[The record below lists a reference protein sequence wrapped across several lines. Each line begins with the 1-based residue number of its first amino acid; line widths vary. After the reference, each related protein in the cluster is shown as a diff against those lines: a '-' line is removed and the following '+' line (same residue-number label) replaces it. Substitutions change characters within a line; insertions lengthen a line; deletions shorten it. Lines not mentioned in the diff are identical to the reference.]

1 MGSGRLRKTMS
12 LSLTNAGHMS
22 GSVQTN
28 DGSGLGL
35 CPSNSASRSERAR
48 RPFGQDLRTAL
59 EPDSTERQP
68 KDYRRGRSFSDFWKS
83 YRPVFA
89 GDSSHRQVG
98 KSSGELACAQALL
111 RTTAAEAGATG
122 PADTSGFRVRANGS
136 LDDKSVRGVVQRSR
150 HLTSTCYQ
158 KTFSVEVVWFSKKLG
173 EDGAELFNLIESVL
187 NCLVYNVTVN
197 VEVVV
202 HERVPKSDHI
212 GPLLAHLLP
221 DQSFGLEDVG

>member
-1 MGSGRLRKTMS
+1 MLDICPEAFKQTMAQGLGSARRTRQVVANAHGDRSAKTCARLWSRIQQ
-12 LSLTNAGHMS
+12 S
-22 GSVQTN
+22 GSSRTT
-28 DGSGLGL
+28 DEAEASATSGS
-35 CPSNSASRSERAR
+35 P
-48 RPFGQDLRTAL
+48 PK
-59 EPDSTERQP
+59 RQLL
-68 KDYRRGRSFSDFWKS
+68 
-83 YRPVFA
+83 PVFA
-89 GDSSHRQVG
+89 GDPSHRQVG

-111 RTTAAEAGATG
+111 RAAAAEAGAVRST
-122 PADTSGFRVRANGS
+122 DTSGFRVRANAT
-136 LDDKSVRGVVQRSR
+136 LDDKAVRGVVQRSR
-150 HLTSTCYQ
+150 HLTSTRYQ